1 MRTLL
6 ITIIGSGLQRNIDL
20 QVPGET
26 PVGDLIPALLEI
38 CGPPALPT
46 AAADPSLWSL
56 RPANASAFLPTNYSL
71 CDAQVEDGAVLVLQN
86 RALRTRQPVRGLTS
100 QHQMEAGTQLYRA
113 TRASA
118 RPTLVAS
125 MHDTKFY
132 RPARAYPPRLPQGEI
147 VIDAPPA
154 ISPMPSGVAQWL
166 QYLFPIVGGLG
177 SFVFILAFHSNI
189 LFVIA
194 AIAMAVC
201 SVGVGIIM
209 GVMQGRMQKKQ
220 RKTERATYLDY
231 LAHCRTRLHTLA
243 HMQQRVSARLHPDS
257 MRLVAHIIRREYL
270 WERRLEDQ
278 DFLHVRVGVGA
289 TPLCCDV
296 RLDLGNNPMMVKF
309 VPDLRSQAEALV
321 DAYKYRDDIPI
332 ALPLRHIGTLAVI
345 GSRSLT
351 HSLARA
357 MLCQIAAF
365 HSPEDIRCM
374 VCSPQQAIQDWAWLK
389 WLPHV
394 RRLRHVK
401 AEKKHAPESF
411 CLLANNIDDCRNLL
425 RNQIKPELERRRKLL
440 ADKQD
445 TATNLMR
452 PHLVV
457 LLDGFTPHGALAQL
471 PELDELF
478 RDAARL
484 SVTVICLVEDK
495 SQEPSLTSARIAI
508 STGDWLIFE
517 ENKPGGC
524 QLVGI
529 TPDTIDLQTC
539 EHIARSLAPLTLA
552 EKGAQQ
558 DLSQDIRLLDLF
570 NIPLADAI
578 QAPQIWQP
586 RTKQGLLQVPIG
598 RRADGEPLILDLKEA
613 AEKGMGPHGL
623 IVGATGTG
631 KSELLRTIV
640 CSLAITHDPSRVNFV
655 LVDFKGG
662 ASFADFAALPHIAG
676 IITNLQSDAS
686 LVDRAYMSLIGE
698 RQRRERMLHEAGNLD
713 NIKQYQAKWQ
723 GDPGM
728 EPLPHLLI
736 IVDEFAELIAN
747 RSDFLDLFVTIGR
760 VGRSL
765 GLHLLLASQRIDE
778 GRIRGL
784 EGHLRYRICLRTFSA
799 PESSAVLGTPDAY
812 YLPSSPGI
820 GYFKVDADIFELFKT
835 ALISVPSMP
844 ATGHITPI
852 SLIQE
857 FTSTGKLVRYQP
869 AMNTS
874 RPQPALAE
882 NEASELHTEM
892 DVIIPRLAG
901 AQPAD
906 GQIRVHQIWLP
917 PLSKMLTLDEMLVK
931 HGHNAMDEGLWQTP
945 HPFGF
950 LCIPVGLLDKPLE
963 QVQEPLVLDFSGAGG
978 HLAVV
983 GAPQSGKSTL
993 LRTIV
998 TSFMVTHSPY
1008 DVQLYCI
1015 DLGGGLLRVF
1025 ENAPHVGTVCGKSE
1039 RDKIRRVVRQMH
1051 TIIDERAFLF
1061 REQGIDSMAT
1071 YRLLRQAGELSDVP
1085 FGDVF
1090 LIIDNFAQFQQE
1102 FDQLNDE
1109 ITDIIATGL
1118 SYGIHI
1124 ILATNRWAE
1133 LRPKLRDN
1141 IGTRLEL
1148 RLNDPIESEFG
1159 KVAASAIPASVPGR
1173 GLTKDKLQFQTALPS
1188 VGSLI
1193 GSENFQSFPLQQ
1205 ALELLVQQ
1213 TQQEWKAAPAPPIR
1227 MLPSLVRLQELP
1239 QLRVHQPPGVPIGLE
1254 EFRLDPVY
1262 IDLISAAPHFIVLG
1276 DTECGKTNLLRTWMR
1291 GLEQHYTPKQIAFA
1305 IVDYRKMLLDFANS
1319 EHLLAYA
1326 HNPPTLQECVGNFK
1340 ADLEKRLLS
1349 SSSVPLQHLRR
1360 KKQWNG
1366 CHYFLFV
1373 DDYDSIVT
1381 PTGSPLNPL
1390 VEFLLAGR
1398 DIGLHLIITR
1408 RVGGVGRTG
1417 FEPVFQRLR
1426 EMGSSGLIMS
1436 GDPQEG
1442 ILLGGQ
1448 RASLLPPGRGYL
1460 VQRNHPPTLVQT
1472 LLTEPIDTEE
1482 YERQVVRTGG

>member
-1 MRTLL
+1 M
-6 ITIIGSGLQRNIDL
+6 DL
-20 QVPGET
+20 QVPGEI

-38 CGPPALPT
+38 CGPLALPT
-46 AAADPSLWSL
+46 VAADLSLWRL
-56 RPANASAFLPTNYSL
+56 RPVNASAFLPTNNSL
-71 CDAQVEDGAVLVLQN
+71 CDARMSDGAVLVLQN
-86 RALRTRQPVRGLTS
+86 TMLGASQPVHRQAFRQHPGAAIPSYYKVGAGLDES
-100 QHQMEAGTQLYRA
+100 IDAFSPALA
-113 TRASA
+113 
-118 RPTLVAS
+118 AS
-125 MHDTKFY
+125 MHGTKFY
-132 RPARAYPPRLPQGEI
+132 RPARAYPPRLPEGEI
-147 VIDAPPA
+147 VIGAPPA
-154 ISPMPSGVAQWL
+154 ISPVHSGATTWL
-166 QYLFPIVGGLG
+166 QYLFPVVGGLG
-177 SFVFILAFHSNI
+177 SFVFILAFHSNV
-189 LFVIA
+189 LFVVA

-201 SVGVGIIM
+201 SVGVGIIT
-209 GVMQGRMQKKQ
+209 GVMQRRMQKKQ
-220 RKTERATYLDY
+220 RKAERATYLDY
-231 LAHCRTRLHTLA
+231 LTHCQARLHTLVQ
-243 HMQQRVSARLHPDS
+243 MQQRVSTRLHPDA
-257 MRLVAHIIRREYL
+257 MRLVANVIRREYL

-309 VPDLRSQAEALV
+309 VPDLRLQAEALV

-332 ALPLRHIGTLAVI
+332 VLPLRHIGTLAVA
-345 GSRSLT
+345 GKRSLT
-351 HSLARA
+351 HSLIRA
-357 MLCQIAAF
+357 MLCQIVAF
-365 HSPEDIRCM
+365 HSPEDVRCM
-374 VCSPQQAIQDWAWLK
+374 VCSPQQAVQDWVWLK
-389 WLPHV
+389 WLPHI
-394 RRLRHVK
+394 RRLRQVK
-401 AEKKHAPESF
+401 TEKKHAPESF
-411 CLLANNIDDCRNLL
+411 CLLAGNIDDCRNLL
-425 RNQIKPELERRRKLL
+425 SHQIKPELERRRKLL
-440 ADKQD
+440 EDKED

-457 LLDGFTPHGALAQL
+457 ILDGFTPHGALAQL

-478 RDAARL
+478 RDAAKL
-484 SVTVICLVEDK
+484 GITAICLVEDR

-508 STGDWLIFE
+508 SAVDWLTFE

-570 NIPLADAI
+570 NIPSADGI
-578 QAPQIWQP
+578 QALQIWQP
-586 RTKQGLLQVPIG
+586 RTNQGLLQVPIG
-598 RRADGEPLILDLKEA
+598 RRAGGELLILDLKEA

-623 IVGATGTG
+623 IVGATGSG

-640 CSLAITHDPSRVNFV
+640 SSLVITHDPSLVNFV

-662 ASFADFAALPHIAG
+662 ASFADFAALPHVAG

-686 LVDRAYMSLIGE
+686 LVDRAYLSLVGE

-713 NIKQYQAKWQ
+713 NIKQYQAKRRM
-723 GDPGM
+723 DPGM
-728 EPLPHLLI
+728 EPMPHLLI

-765 GLHLLLASQRIDE
+765 GLYMLLASQRIDE

-835 ALISVPSMP
+835 ALISVPYMP
-844 ATGHITPI
+844 AEHITPI

-869 AMNTS
+869 VMNTS
-874 RPQPALAE
+874 GPLPALTK
-882 NEASELHTEM
+882 NEVSELHTEM
-892 DVIIPRLAG
+892 DVIIARLAG

-906 GQIRVHQIWLP
+906 CQTRVHQIWLP
-917 PLSKMLTLDEMLVK
+917 PLSKMLTLDEILGK
-931 HGHNAMDEGLWQTP
+931 HGHNAIDEGLWQNP
-945 HPFGF
+945 HPFGS

-998 TSFMVTHSPY
+998 TSFMMTHSPY

-1025 ENAPHVGTVCGKSE
+1025 ENAPHVGTLCGKSE
-1039 RDKIRRVVRQMH
+1039 RDKIRRVVRQIH
-1051 TIIDERAFLF
+1051 TIIDERVFLF

-1071 YRLLRQAGELSDVP
+1071 YRLRRQAGELSDVP

-1090 LIIDNFAQFQQE
+1090 LTIDNYAQFQQE

-1118 SYGIHI
+1118 SYGVHI

-1133 LRPKLRDN
+1133 MRPKLRDN

-1159 KVAASAIPASVPGR
+1159 KVAASAIPVSVPGR
-1173 GLTKDKLQFQTALPS
+1173 GLTKDKLQFQTALPL
-1188 VGSLI
+1188 VGSHM
-1193 GSENFQSFPLQQ
+1193 GSENFQNFPLQQ
-1205 ALELLVQQ
+1205 ALESLVQQ
-1213 TQQEWKAAPAPPIR
+1213 TQQGWKAAPAPPIR
-1227 MLPSLVRLQELP
+1227 MLPSSVRLQELP
-1239 QLRVHQPPGVPIGLE
+1239 LLRVHQPPGVPIGLE

-1262 IDLISAAPHFIVLG
+1262 IDLISASPHFIVLG

-1291 GLEQHYTPKQIAFA
+1291 GLEQHYTPKQVAFA
-1305 IVDYRKMLLDFANS
+1305 IVDYRKMLLEFANS
-1319 EHLLAYA
+1319 EHLLTYA

-1349 SSSVPLQHLRR
+1349 SSNVPLQHLRR

-1390 VEFLLAGR
+1390 VEFLLAGH